1 MKQRNFVTT
10 GDSLGINP
18 VVNTDAVLAEKKEG
32 KGGFLT
38 EKEVLDRADKVINRE
53 GVRD

>member
-10 GDSLGINP
+10 GDSIGTNP
-18 VVNTDAVLAEKKEG
+18 VVSSDELIDKKEG

-38 EKEVLDRADKVINRE
+38 EKEVLDRADKVIKRE